1 MSITKHILTKYPF
14 SCIIVIGTWILCF
27 MTIPETPLSS
37 VRFIDKW
44 THSLIYLVLVI
55 SISLEYLRNTK
66 QPSPKFIVVWVW
78 LMPIIMGGLI
88 EVLQSYCTNGNRSG
102 EWLDFFAD
110 AIGSTIAVLI
120 GILLVRYRAK
130 A

>member
-1 MSITKHILTKYPF
+1 MSIIKHILTKYPF

-44 THSLIYLVLVI
+44 THSLIYLVLGI

-66 QPSPKFIVVWVW
+66 QPSPKFIIVWVW

-110 AIGSTIAVLI
+110 SIGSTIAVLI

>member
-1 MSITKHILTKYPF
+1 
-14 SCIIVIGTWILCF
+14 

-44 THSLIYLVLVI
+44 THSLIYLVLGL

-66 QPSPKFIVVWVW
+66 QPSPKFIIVWVW

-120 GILLVRYRAK
+120 GILLVRYHAK

>member
-1 MSITKHILTKYPF
+1 MSIIKHILTKYPF

-44 THSLIYLVLVI
+44 THSLIYLVLGI

-66 QPSPKFIVVWVW
+66 HASPKFIVVWVW
-78 LMPIIMGGLI
+78 LIPIIMGGLI
-88 EVLQSYCTNGNRSG
+88 EILQSYCTNGNRSG

>member
-44 THSLIYLVLVI
+44 THSLIYLVLGL
-55 SISLEYLRNTK
+55 SISLEYLHNTK
-66 QPSPKFIVVWVW
+66 QPSPKFIIVWVW

-120 GILLVRYRAK
+120 GILLVRYHAK

>member
-1 MSITKHILTKYPF
+1 MNILQHILTKYPF

-44 THSLIYLVLVI
+44 THSLIYLVLGL
-55 SISLEYLRNTK
+55 SISSEYIRTTK
-66 QPSPKFIVVWVW
+66 YPSPKFIVVWVW
-78 LMPIIMGGLI
+78 LIPVLMGGLI
-88 EVLQSYCTNGNRSG
+88 EILQSNCTNGNRSG

-110 AIGSTIAVLI
+110 AIGSTIALVI

>member
-1 MSITKHILTKYPF
+1 MSIIKHILTKYPF

-27 MTIPETPLSS
+27 ITIPETPLSS

-44 THSLIYLVLVI
+44 THSLIYLVLGL

-66 QPSPKFIVVWVW
+66 QPSPKFIIVWVW

>member
-1 MSITKHILTKYPF
+1 MSIIKHILTKYPF

-44 THSLIYLVLVI
+44 THSLIYLVLGL

-66 QPSPKFIVVWVW
+66 QPSPKFIIVWVW

>member
-1 MSITKHILTKYPF
+1 MNKLQHILTKYPF

-44 THSLIYLVLVI
+44 THSLIYLVLGL
-55 SISLEYLRNTK
+55 SISLEYLHNTK
-66 QPSPKFIVVWVW
+66 QPSPKFIIVWVW

>member
-1 MSITKHILTKYPF
+1 MNILQHILTKYPF

-44 THSLIYLVLVI
+44 THSLIYLVLGL
-55 SISLEYLRNTK
+55 SISLEYIRTTK
-66 QPSPKFIVVWVW
+66 HPSSKFIIVWVW

>member
-1 MSITKHILTKYPF
+1 MSIIKHILTKHPF

-27 MTIPETPLSS
+27 MTIPETPLNS

-44 THSLIYLVLVI
+44 THSLIYLVLGL

-66 QPSPKFIVVWVW
+66 QPSPKFIIVWVW

-110 AIGSTIAVLI
+110 SIGSTIAVLI

>member
-1 MSITKHILTKYPF
+1 MSIIKHILTKYPF

-44 THSLIYLVLVI
+44 THSLIYLVLGI

-66 QPSPKFIVVWVW
+66 HASPKFIVVWVW
-78 LMPIIMGGLI
+78 FLPIIMGGLI
-88 EVLQSYCTNGNRSG
+88 EILQSYCTNGNRSG

-110 AIGSTIAVLI
+110 AIGSTIAMFI

>member
-44 THSLIYLVLVI
+44 THSLIYLVLGL

-66 QPSPKFIVVWVW
+66 QPSPKFIIVWDW

>member
-1 MSITKHILTKYPF
+1 MSITQHILTKYSF

-44 THSLIYLVLVI
+44 THSLIYLVLGL

-66 QPSPKFIVVWVW
+66 QPSPKFIIVWVW
-78 LMPIIMGGLI
+78 LLPIIMGGLI

>member
-1 MSITKHILTKYPF
+1 MSITQHTLTKYPF

-44 THSLIYLVLVI
+44 THSLIYLVLGI

-66 QPSPKFIVVWVW
+66 HASPKFIVVWVW
-78 LMPIIMGGLI
+78 LIPIIMGGLI

>member
-1 MSITKHILTKYPF
+1 MSVIQHILTKYPF

-44 THSLIYLVLVI
+44 THSLIYLVLGL

-66 QPSPKFIVVWVW
+66 QPSPKFIIVWVW

-88 EVLQSYCTNGNRSG
+88 EILQSYCTNGNRSG

>member
-1 MSITKHILTKYPF
+1 MSITQHILTKYPF

-44 THSLIYLVLVI
+44 THSLIYLVLGL
-55 SISLEYLRNTK
+55 SISLEHLRNTK
-66 QPSPKFIVVWVW
+66 QPSPKFIIVWVW

-88 EVLQSYCTNGNRSG
+88 EILQSYCTNGNRSG

>member
-1 MSITKHILTKYPF
+1 MSITQHILTKYSF

-44 THSLIYLVLVI
+44 THSLIYLVLGL

-66 QPSPKFIVVWVW
+66 QPSPKFIIVWVW
-78 LMPIIMGGLI
+78 FLPIIMGGLI

-110 AIGSTIAVLI
+110 SIGSTIAVLI

>member
-1 MSITKHILTKYPF
+1 MNILQHILTKYPF

-44 THSLIYLVLVI
+44 THSLIYLVLGL
-55 SISLEYLRNTK
+55 SISFEYIRTTK
-66 QPSPKFIVVWVW
+66 YPSPKFIVVWVW
-78 LMPIIMGGLI
+78 LIPVLMGGLI
-88 EVLQSYCTNGNRSG
+88 EILQSNCTNGNRSG

-110 AIGSTIAVLI
+110 AIGSTIALLI

>member
-1 MSITKHILTKYPF
+1 MSIIKHILTKYPF

-44 THSLIYLVLVI
+44 THSLIYLVLGI
-55 SISLEYLRNTK
+55 SISLEYLRNTRHA
-66 QPSPKFIVVWVW
+66 SPKFIVVWVW
-78 LMPIIMGGLI
+78 FLPIIMGGLI

>member
-1 MSITKHILTKYPF
+1 MNILQHILTKYPF

-44 THSLIYLVLVI
+44 THSLIYLVLGL
-55 SISLEYLRNTK
+55 SISLEYLHNTK
-66 QPSPKFIVVWVW
+66 QPSPKFIIVWVW

>member
-1 MSITKHILTKYPF
+1 
-14 SCIIVIGTWILCF
+14 

-44 THSLIYLVLVI
+44 THSLIYLVLGI
-55 SISLEYLRNTK
+55 SISLEYLRNRK
-66 QPSPKFIVVWVW
+66 HASPKFIVVWVW
-78 LMPIIMGGLI
+78 FLPIIMGGLI
-88 EVLQSYCTNGNRSG
+88 EILQSYCTNGNRSG

-110 AIGSTIAVLI
+110 AIGSTIAMLI

>member
-1 MSITKHILTKYPF
+1 
-14 SCIIVIGTWILCF
+14 

-44 THSLIYLVLVI
+44 THSLIYFVLGI

-66 QPSPKFIVVWVW
+66 QPNPKFIIVWVW

>member
-27 MTIPETPLSS
+27 MTIPETPLNS

-44 THSLIYLVLVI
+44 THSLIYLVLGL

-66 QPSPKFIVVWVW
+66 QPSPKFIIVWVW

-88 EVLQSYCTNGNRSG
+88 EVLQSYCTNGNRRG

>member
-1 MSITKHILTKYPF
+1 MSITQHILIKYPF

-44 THSLIYLVLVI
+44 THSLIYLVLGI
-55 SISLEYLRNTK
+55 SISLEYLRNRK
-66 QPSPKFIVVWVW
+66 HASPKFIVVWVW
-78 LMPIIMGGLI
+78 FLPIIMGGLI
-88 EVLQSYCTNGNRSG
+88 EILQSYCTNGNRSG

-110 AIGSTIAVLI
+110 AIGSTIAMLI

>member
-1 MSITKHILTKYPF
+1 MNKLQHILTKHPF
-14 SCIIVIGTWILCF
+14 SCIIVIATWILCF
-27 MTIPETPLSS
+27 MNIPETPLSN

-44 THSLIYLVLVI
+44 THSLIYLVLGI

-66 QPSPKFIVVWVW
+66 HASPKFIVVWVW
-78 LMPIIMGGLI
+78 LLPILMGGLI
-88 EVLQSYCTNGNRSG
+88 EILQSNCTNGNRSG

-110 AIGSTIAVLI
+110 AIGSTIALVI
-120 GILLVRYRAK
+120 GILLVCYRAK

>member
-44 THSLIYLVLVI
+44 THSLIYLVLGL
-55 SISLEYLRNTK
+55 SISLEYLHNTK
-66 QPSPKFIVVWVW
+66 QPSPKFIIVWVW

-120 GILLVRYRAK
+120 GILLARYRAK

>member
-1 MSITKHILTKYPF
+1 MNILQHILTKYPF

-44 THSLIYLVLVI
+44 THSLIYLVLGL
-55 SISLEYLRNTK
+55 SISLEYIRTRK
-66 QPSPKFIVVWVW
+66 HPSPKFIVVWVW